1 MGEVLEY
8 SYDELINKS
17 EQISSF
23 ASRFDQEL
31 VYLNDLV
38 NKMNSNFR
46 TDDSNRIYNSMNYLN
61 EKSQDIKNALDKFA
75 LSIHD
80 DIAPTYQAI
89 ETNLVN
95 DTAIN
100 GGD

>member
-17 EQISSF
+17 EQISNF

-31 VYLNDLV
+31 VYLDGLV
-38 NKMNSNFR
+38 KKMSSNFR
-46 TDDSNRIYNSMNYLN
+46 NEESGRIYSIMGYLN
-61 EKSQDIKNALDKFA
+61 EKSQDIQDALNNFA

-89 ETNLVN
+89 ETNLSN
-95 DTAIN
+95 DTAVE
-100 GGD
+100 

>member
-8 SYDELINKS
+8 SYEELIKRS
-17 EQISSF
+17 EEISGFSNV
-23 ASRFDQEL
+23 FDQEL

-38 NKMNSNFR
+38 KKMGSNLRSEEANS
-46 TDDSNRIYNSMNYLN
+46 IYSILGYLN
-61 EKSQDIKNALDKFA
+61 EKSQDIKEALNNFA

-89 ETNLVN
+89 ENNLVN
-95 DTAIN
+95 DTSVE
-100 GGD
+100 